1 MEGVCTY
8 SGTMLTMT
16 VDAIGG
22 SGTAADWVF
31 SIAGNGDLRS
41 TNNLSD
47 VANAATACTNLGAV
61 GVIKKQVFAA
71 SGTYTPSANML
82 HCIIECVG
90 GGGGGG
96 GSAGT
101 SGSIYGGGG
110 GGSGAY
116 SRLLA
121 TAATIG
127 ASQTVT
133 IGAAGTGGATG
144 ANNGTAGGDT
154 SVGTL
159 CIGKGGAFGGGGSSA
174 SSGIGGLGGVA
185 GTGDIAAAGNSAFNG
200 VATGTLNPILPSG
213 AGAASFFGGLRPACK
228 PQAFRMAEPPAITA
242 AVGLAAFPSTPQQ
255 PLLVVTAPL
264 VSSSSLNSARSRG
277 AADGKLCGGEW

>member
-90 GGGGGG
+90 GGG
-96 GSAGT
+96 SAGT

-174 SSGIGGLGGVA
+174 SSGIGA
-185 GTGDIAAAGNSAFNG
+185 
-200 VATGTLNPILPSG
+200 
-213 AGAASFFGGLRPACK
+213 
-228 PQAFRMAEPPAITA
+228 
-242 AVGLAAFPSTPQQ
+242 
-255 PLLVVTAPL
+255 
-264 VSSSSLNSARSRG
+264 
-277 AADGKLCGGEW
+277 